1 MSLLTLQEWTLYVI
15 RIFSHKTTFYIIHF
29 EFTIKASLGERA
41 EGRTRA
47 AFCLSTRDANPYE
60 HGTR

>member
-29 EFTIKASLGERA
+29 KFTIKASLNGQADCVLARK
-41 EGRTRA
+41 A
-47 AFCLSTRDANPYE
+47 A
-60 HGTR
+60 